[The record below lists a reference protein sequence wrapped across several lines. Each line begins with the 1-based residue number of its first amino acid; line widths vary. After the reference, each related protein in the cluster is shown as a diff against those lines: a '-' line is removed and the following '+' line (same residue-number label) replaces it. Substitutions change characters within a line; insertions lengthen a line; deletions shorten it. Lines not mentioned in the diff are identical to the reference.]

1 MKEKIN
7 EKWEKVVEQPSIE
20 RKSICRGRLALD
32 KIFHFKHCPLTNV
45 TSILALVEYSDNAI
59 CIRLL
64 CVVSS
69 IDMSKIRVN

>member
-1 MKEKIN
+1 MRESCGTAEHWK
-7 EKWEKVVEQPSIE
+7 KVDL
-20 RKSICRGRLALD
+20 RFICRGSLALD

-64 CVVSS
+64 SVVCS
-69 IDMSKIRVN
+69 IDMSKIGVN